1 MLPQN
6 GKRKE
11 EIIML
16 KFDAERMEREA
27 RANLADKDQLIALAD
42 QIHAEGY
49 TNLFF
54 IGVGGTI
61 TYAMIMDANLRAYT
75 ALPYYAEHA
84 ADFNT
89 QGNRRFS
96 DRSVVIVSSASG
108 DTPEILEAVTKAR
121 QAGARVVAFVETPGT
136 PIAENAT
143 YSIAGASHYRFYTF
157 LFRLAYDRGEFPQF
171 NGMIENLEK
180 LPALLPKVSEQAD
193 EKCAAY
199 AKAHRDDAIQYLV
212 GSGNL
217 WGATYSYGMCIMEEM
232 QWMRT
237 KSISAGDL
245 FHGTLEVI
253 DRDTNVLLF
262 VGEDATRPQM
272 ERAERFLR
280 RVCRNVTVFDTADY
294 ALSGLDPAYRGLF
307 APFILG
313 AVTSRISV
321 HLEEEG
327 KHPLEIRR
335 YYRKLTY

>member
-1 MLPQN
+1 
-6 GKRKE
+6 
-11 EIIML
+11 ML
-16 KFDAERMEREA
+16 KFDAEKMEKTA
-27 RANLADKDQLIALAD
+27 RDNLSDRDEIIALAD
-42 QIHAEGY
+42 RIHTEGY
-49 TNLFF
+49 SNVFF
-54 IGVGGTI
+54 IGVGGTY
-61 TYAMIMDANLRAYT
+61 TYAMILDANLRAYT

-89 QGNRRFS
+89 VGNRRFDS
-96 DRSVVIVSSASG
+96 RSVAVVSSATG
-108 DTPEILEAVTKAR
+108 DTPEVLEAVKRAR
-121 QAGARVVAFVETPGT
+121 EAGARVVAFVETEGT
-136 PIAENAT
+136 PIAEAAT
-143 YSIAGASHYRFYTF
+143 YYIHGASHYRFYTF
-157 LFRLAYDRGEFPQF
+157 FFRLAHNRGDFPQF
-171 NGMIENLEK
+171 DAMMENLEK
-180 LPALLPKVSEQAD
+180 LPSLLPAVSAAAD

-199 AKAHRDDAIQYLV
+199 AKAHRDDALQYLV

-217 WGATYSYGMCIMEEM
+217 WGATYSYAMCIMEEM

-262 VGEDATRPQM
+262 IGEDSSRPQM

-280 RVCRNVTVFDTADY
+280 RVCRNVTVFDTRDY
-294 ALSGLDPAYRGLF
+294 ELPGVDEAFRGLF
-307 APFILG
+307 SPFVLG
-313 AVTSRISV
+313 AITPRISV